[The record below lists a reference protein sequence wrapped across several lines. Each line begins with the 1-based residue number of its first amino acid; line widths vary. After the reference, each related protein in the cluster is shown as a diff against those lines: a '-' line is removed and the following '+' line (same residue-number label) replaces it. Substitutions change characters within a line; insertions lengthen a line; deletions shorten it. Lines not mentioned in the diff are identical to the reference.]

1 MYRVVLIDDERMI
14 VEGLS
19 RVIKWDS
26 FNCAVVGT
34 ANDAATG
41 AALIRS
47 LKPHIVITD
56 IKMPDQDG
64 LSMLAGLKS
73 EFPEMQIAVLTGYR
87 DFNYAQEAIK
97 LGVSRFLLKPSR
109 MDELNEAITAMKEKL
124 DKLPQ
129 NASDR
134 ADTAD
139 SADSDLPAGGHAAS
153 FTVNQAKAYIEKNY
167 AQKLTLQD
175 VADKCYVSQWHLSKL
190 INKYA
195 GCSFYELLNS
205 VRIERAKELLA
216 DPRLKIC
223 DIVEIVGFSDA
234 AHFSR
239 VFKRTVGMSANE
251 YRNSLKMRE

>member
-1 MYRVVLIDDERMI
+1 M
-14 VEGLS
+14 
-19 RVIKWDS
+19 
-26 FNCAVVGT
+26 
-34 ANDAATG
+34 
-41 AALIRS
+41 
-47 LKPHIVITD
+47 
-56 IKMPDQDG
+56 
-64 LSMLAGLKS
+64 
-73 EFPEMQIAVLTGYR
+73 
-87 DFNYAQEAIK
+87 
-97 LGVSRFLLKPSR
+97 
-109 MDELNEAITAMKEKL
+109 
-124 DKLPQ
+124 
-129 NASDR
+129 
-134 ADTAD
+134 
-139 SADSDLPAGGHAAS
+139 
-153 FTVNQAKAYIEKNY
+153 
-167 AQKLTLQD
+167 QD